1 MRVLWFPAVV
11 LVGVYSGLFCYMRSV
26 VVLWVSFM
34 SPIARTV
41 FCAPLFSLLSY
52 VFVRLFLSFFP
63 LSFSRHVQ
71 KDIAKKRYLRKHL
84 LWEVLQSD
92 EHSRNDTEK

>member
-1 MRVLWFPAVV
+1 MFVLLHAVGGCSLGFFHV
-11 LVGVYSGLFCYMRSV
+11 SNCKNSFLCSFVFFAELCVCSI
-26 VVLWVSFM
+26 VSF
-34 SPIARTV
+34 I
-41 FCAPLFSLLSY
+41 FSSL
-52 VFVRLFLSFFP
+52 
-63 LSFSRHVQ
+63 SRHVQ